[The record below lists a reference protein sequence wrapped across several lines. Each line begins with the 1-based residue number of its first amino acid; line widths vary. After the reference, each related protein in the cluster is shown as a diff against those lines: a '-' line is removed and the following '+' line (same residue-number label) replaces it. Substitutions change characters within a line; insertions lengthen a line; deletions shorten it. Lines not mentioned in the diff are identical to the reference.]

1 MQALSKLKTGD
12 GEEGCAVL
20 AKHCRAELGI
30 EAMFISDGVNLEEDE
45 EEETETVRRAD
56 EAARQVEKAQQE
68 QIASKT
74 ATVKKAGKKGAK
86 KVENVTGTK
95 EGTRRD
101 DLPPPLVTQQSVKV
115 TVVPEPVKLTKRE
128 ARKVKADLKE
138 QLEREQAEAEARE
151 NREKP
156 QAEARENREKPQPV
170 AVADTSTKA
179 GGANGSAK
187 KIVKGSTVKV
197 DDDAGKW
204 HCQQCT
210 LLNDAFRGWCE
221 VTLHT
226 QIPYPSHPSS
236 TFKPIHSHTLPLSS
250 FVLL

>member
-12 GEEGCAVL
+12 GDEGCAVL

-45 EEETETVRRAD
+45 EEEAETVRRAE
-56 EAARQVEKAQQE
+56 EAARQAEKARQE

-74 ATVKKAGKKGAK
+74 VHVKKGGKKGAK
-86 KVENVTGTK
+86 KAEIVAGAK
-95 EGTRRD
+95 EGVGREER
-101 DLPPPLVTQQSVKV
+101 PPPPPVQSQTVKV
-115 TVVPEPVKLTKRE
+115 THVVPEPVKLTKRE
-128 ARKVKADLKE
+128 ARKVKADLRE
-138 QLEREQAEAEARE
+138 QSERELAEAEARE
-151 NREKP
+151 NS
-156 QAEARENREKPQPV
+156 EKPQPV
-170 AVADTSTKA
+170 AVADTSTKT
-179 GGANGSAK
+179 GGANGGAK
-187 KIVKGSTVKV
+187 KTVKERTVKV

-210 LLNDAFRGWCE
+210 LLNDGFRGWCE

-226 QIPYPSHPSS
+226 QMPCPSHPSY
-236 TFKPIHSHTLPLSS
+236 TFKPIHSPTPPVSP